1 MRQAVLPLAFLAV
14 ALPSLAQETKQTLQ
28 DELFDEKAF
37 QEIRLEIHP
46 EDFRKLQNNFRDNT
60 YYPAN
65 LLWEKQYLENVG
77 IRSKGRT
84 SRRPNKPGLR
94 VDINRYEDQEFIGF
108 KSFLLD
114 NNIQDL
120 SLIKERLAMALYQKM
135 GLPAPRETHGRLYVN
150 DAYVGVYTITEST
163 DKKFLKR
170 WLGEDEGFLYEWEFL
185 EGYRMQYLGDN
196 PGLYSPSPFKP
207 ETNELNPNAAP
218 LEKMIRAINQAADAD
233 FPKAVGEFL
242 DLKKFLTGLAVESYL
257 AEFDGFLSDY
267 GINNTYFYRFNG
279 KNLGMFIA
287 KDRDNTFTNITHPMF
302 ANANANVLVKRCLAN
317 AELREFL
324 FSEVMRAAS
333 LTGGAD
339 GWMDK
344 EIVRLADLLRPHV
357 YADTNKECIE
367 TPCTLERANADFEN
381 QVAYMRELVAQ
392 RREIVLTELKAL
404 GYTPLPEP
412 ATPEPVANAVGM
424 PIK

>member
-1 MRQAVLPLAFLAV
+1 MRPVVLPLAVFA
-14 ALPSLAQETKQTLQ
+14 ATLPSLAQETIQALQ
-28 DELFDEKAF
+28 DQLFDEKAF

-46 EDFRKLQNNFRDNT
+46 SDFKKLQDNFRDNT

-65 LLWEKQYLENVG
+65 LLWKKQYLENVG

-120 SLIKERLAMALYQKM
+120 SLVKERLAMLLYQKM
-135 GLPAPRETHGRLYVN
+135 GLPAPRQTHGRLYVN
-150 DAYVGVYTITEST
+150 DAYVGVYSIGEST

-170 WLGEDEGFLYEWEFL
+170 SLNEDEGYLYEWEFL
-185 EGYRMQYLGDN
+185 DGYRMQYLGDN
-196 PGLYSPSPFKP
+196 PDLYSPSPFKP
-207 ETNELNPNAAP
+207 ETNELNPDAAP
-218 LEKMIRAINQAADAD
+218 IEKMIRAINQSSDAD
-233 FPKAVGEFL
+233 FPKAVGEYL
-242 DLKKFLTGLAVESYL
+242 DLKKFLTSLAVESYL

-267 GINNTYFYRFNG
+267 GVNNTFFYRFKG
-279 KNLGMFIA
+279 KNLGMFIP

-333 LTGGAD
+333 ITGGLD

-344 EIVRLADLLRPHV
+344 ELVRLADLLRPHV
-357 YADTNKECIE
+357 YADPNKECIE
-367 TPCTLERANADFEN
+367 SSCNQEKANADFEK
-381 QVAYMRELVAQ
+381 QVAYMRELLAK
-392 RREIVLTELKAL
+392 RKEIVLTELKAL
-404 GYTPLPEP
+404 GYAPPAET
-412 ATPEPVANAVGM
+412 ATPEPVAVAAGV
-424 PIK
+424 PIR